1 MIRFEVERAKSGAQH
16 YFWHVVSVGNNA
28 RLATSETYV
37 AKQDAM
43 HAINLVKQ
51 GAPGAEVVDK
61 S

>member
-1 MIRFEVERAKSGAQH
+1 MIRFEVDRARSGAQH
-16 YFWHVVSVGNNA
+16 FFWHIVSLGNNA

-37 AKQDAM
+37 NKQDAM